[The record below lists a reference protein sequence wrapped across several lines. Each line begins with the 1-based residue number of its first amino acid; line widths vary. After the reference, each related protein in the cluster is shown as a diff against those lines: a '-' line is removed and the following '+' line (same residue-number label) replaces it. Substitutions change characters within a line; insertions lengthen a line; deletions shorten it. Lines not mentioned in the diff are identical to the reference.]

1 MKEQD
6 DEAEATNQKDQRKN
20 VVACWGR
27 RRDGWT
33 GMGDVYIIEFVCL
46 MIPSREA
53 GTFGS
58 LYTK

>member
-1 MKEQD
+1 MKEQS
-6 DEAEATNQKDQRKN
+6 DEAIIKSINERMSWLAGEEGKMGVGK
-20 VVACWGR
+20 
-27 RRDGWT
+27 